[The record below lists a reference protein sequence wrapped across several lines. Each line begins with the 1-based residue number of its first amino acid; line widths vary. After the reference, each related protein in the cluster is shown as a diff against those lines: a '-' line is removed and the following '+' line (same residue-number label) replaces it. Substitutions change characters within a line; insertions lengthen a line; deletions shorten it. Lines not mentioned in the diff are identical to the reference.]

1 MGTLYY
7 VQRFILRKLTRL
19 NILMVM
25 VVLKDDLVRVVR
37 ESVLGEVSFGEG
49 LNVRRPLFRVT
60 GASVL
65 PLNHV
70 TVLTGLPGQVAHEVV
85 AHSRNIK

>member
-1 MGTLYY
+1 
-7 VQRFILRKLTRL
+7 
-19 NILMVM
+19 MVV
-25 VVLKDDLVRVVR
+25 VVLKDDLVRVVC
-37 ESVLGEVSFGEG
+37 ESVLWKVSFGEG
-49 LNVRRPLFRVT
+49 LDDPLLRVT

-70 TVLTGLPGQVAHEVV
+70 TILTGLSQVAHEVV

>member
-19 NILMVM
+19 NILMVV

-49 LNVRRPLFRVT
+49 LDCPLLRVT

-70 TVLTGLPGQVAHEVV
+70 TILTGLPGQVAHEVV

>member
-7 VQRFILRKLTRL
+7 VQLFILRKLTRL
-19 NILMVM
+19 NILMVV

-49 LNVRRPLFRVT
+49 LNVRRPLLRVT

-70 TVLTGLPGQVAHEVV
+70 TVLTGLRQVAHEVV